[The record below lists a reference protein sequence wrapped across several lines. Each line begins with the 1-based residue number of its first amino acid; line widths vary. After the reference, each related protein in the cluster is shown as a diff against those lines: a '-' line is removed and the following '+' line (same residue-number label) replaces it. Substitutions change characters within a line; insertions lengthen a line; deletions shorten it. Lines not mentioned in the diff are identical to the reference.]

1 MLGELI
7 VFEGIEGSGK
17 STQAELLLQHVHGGD
32 VPVSFA
38 REPGGTLLGERV
50 RDILLDAG
58 GPRIS
63 PRAELFLYL
72 AARAQLVREFVA
84 PKLENGER
92 VILDRYVHSTIAY
105 QGYGLRVNLVGLDHA
120 ENVEAVTELCRRG
133 VGEFWPDIVFL
144 LDLPVE
150 KGLERLKGSPDRI
163 EKRDR
168 AFHERVR
175 EGYLALA
182 EAEQDVFRVID
193 ATRPVEAIAER
204 VRAEL
209 ELT

>member
-1 MLGELI
+1 M

-17 STQAELLLQHVHGGD
+17 STQAELLLQHLQGGD

-38 REPGGTLLGERV
+38 REPGGTILGERV
-50 RDILLDAG
+50 RDILLDAS
-58 GPRIS
+58 GPRMS

-72 AARAQLVREFVA
+72 AARAQLIREFIA

-105 QGYGLRVNLVGLDHA
+105 QGYGLRINLVGLDHA
-120 ENVEAVTELCRRG
+120 ENVEAVTELCRQG
-133 VGEFWPDIVFL
+133 VGEFWPDTVFL

-150 KGLERLKGSPDRI
+150 EGLKRLKGSPDRI
-163 EKRDR
+163 ERRDR

-182 EAEQDVFRVID
+182 ETEKGLFTVID
-193 ATRPVEAIAER
+193 ATLPIEEIAER
-204 VRAEL
+204 VRVGFEL
-209 ELT
+209 A

>member
-17 STQAELLLQHVHGGD
+17 STQAELLLQHLQGGD

-38 REPGGTLLGERV
+38 REPGGTILGERV
-50 RDILLDAG
+50 RDILLDAS
-58 GPRIS
+58 GPRMS

-72 AARAQLVREFVA
+72 AARAQLIREFIA

-105 QGYGLRVNLVGLDHA
+105 QGYGLRINLVGLDHA
-120 ENVEAVTELCRRG
+120 ENVEAVTELCRQG
-133 VGEFWPDIVFL
+133 VGEFWPDTVFL

-150 KGLERLKGSPDRI
+150 EGLKRLKGSPDRI
-163 EKRDR
+163 ERRDR

-182 EAEQDVFRVID
+182 ETEKGLFTVID
-193 ATRPVEAIAER
+193 ATLPIEEIAER
-204 VRAEL
+204 VRVGFEL
-209 ELT
+209 A